1 MKNIDVLNQKKA
13 DIMVKMNQ
21 AITEGN
27 EEEFTTAFNE
37 FTELLQEAVMA
48 EAKGL
53 IQAADNQVLAG
64 RGVRALTSKETKYY
78 QKLIEAMKSPS
89 PKQALTEVDLVLP
102 ETVIDA
108 VFEDITES
116 HPLLDA
122 INFQPT
128 GALIEII
135 VSTLDGRQLAAWG
148 KLCDKIVKELSAG
161 FDTISLTQ
169 NKLSAFMP
177 ICKAMLDL
185 GPAWIDRYVRAH
197 LSEAIYNG
205 LEKAI
210 VDGSGLDSPVGMRRN
225 PNSALDPQ
233 NGYDLQ
239 PLIPLGEIS
248 PQTYGALIADLSEA
262 PTGLQR
268 TVKEV
273 VFIVSPKDYFTKIF
287 PSTTYRLPGS
297 GEYVNDVFP
306 FPTRLIQSVWV
317 PEGEAVI
324 GLGKRY
330 FMGIGTSKGG
340 RIEYSDE
347 YRFLEDERMYLTK
360 LYGDGRPLDSTS
372 FKRLDISNLQ
382 PFVPNM
388 NINNWP
394 PVMPVDVLTDPLNIS
409 PVIDARL
416 ASLKIGALVLS
427 PAFNKSI
434 MYYEAATTDATNKIT
449 AVAMDGEATIEIVA
463 GETPVENG
471 AAITWTQNDE
481 NVVTITV
488 TSGSETETY
497 TVVVTH
503 AAE

>member
-148 KLCDKIVKELSAG
+148 KLCDEIVKELSAG

-394 PVMPVDVLTDPLNIS
+394 PVMPVDVLTDPLN
-409 PVIDARL
+409 VAGVYDARL
-416 ASLKIGALVLS
+416 ASLRIGSLTLS

-434 MYYEAATTDATNKIT
+434 FYYTATTENTTNTIS
-449 AVAMDGEATIEIVA
+449 AVAMDGEAAIEILHN
-463 GETPVENG
+463 ETPVDNG
-471 AAITWTQNDE
+471 AAATWDDGE
-481 NVVTITV
+481 NTVTVNVTIGT
-488 TSGSETETY
+488 ETETY
-497 TVVVTH
+497 TVVITKS
-503 AAE
+503 AG